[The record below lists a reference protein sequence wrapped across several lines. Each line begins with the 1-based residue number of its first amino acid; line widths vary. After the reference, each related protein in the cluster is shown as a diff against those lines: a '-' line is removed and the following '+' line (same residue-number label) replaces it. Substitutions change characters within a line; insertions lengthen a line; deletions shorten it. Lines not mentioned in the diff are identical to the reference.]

1 MPSLRHETYYA
12 GEQLI
17 HQMHHSGTLQRML
30 HDGGD
35 IFLFE
40 TASGAKVSIHMIESG
55 IPLYEIRK
63 ILNGNTRQ
71 GIYTLFML
79 WCSMMVP
86 NDGQIFKM
94 TDWMQ
99 AFIALNGDRIYAYDI
114 FDSEVYLFQVYFHRQ
129 GNSAHYLVEY
139 GLTVRAGRLGYKDL
153 DLRLSPDDLTWKV
166 AYFGVPKYSAHDV
179 LTGAVV
185 LSGLE
190 AAYALLGVDAGDD
203 RDTVKQAYRL
213 LARRYHPDQNQDPAA
228 HEHMQR
234 LNDAYQRV
242 LAALDVGQ

>member
-1 MPSLRHETYYA
+1 
-12 GEQLI
+12 
-17 HQMHHSGTLQRML
+17 
-30 HDGGD
+30 
-35 IFLFE
+35 
-40 TASGAKVSIHMIESG
+40 
-55 IPLYEIRK
+55 
-63 ILNGNTRQ
+63 
-71 GIYTLFML
+71 
-79 WCSMMVP
+79 
-86 NDGQIFKM
+86 
-94 TDWMQ
+94 
-99 AFIALNGDRIYAYDI
+99 
-114 FDSEVYLFQVYFHRQ
+114 
-129 GNSAHYLVEY
+129 
-139 GLTVRAGRLGYKDL
+139 VRAGRLGYKDL